1 MRMRRITKKI
11 KENPALLSDAYIHS
25 KVEAEHLFDAG
36 FPSLNETLIR
46 AEAKSTLPEE
56 AWRQFRDQSLDEQEQ
71 REQRT
76 DNVKARWTTS
86 FGKLLLTHKR
96 VAVVG
101 VILFLTFCYLSL
113 FPSGRALAKS
123 FFDYI
128 MSITGRDVE
137 IESTEYID
145 NEYMSTGST
154 EEFFEINTEY
164 ETVEEFKKRT
174 GITPFTIECDGLTCV
189 SVREHYSSYAGRNL
203 WIDYQIGQ
211 DGEVSILQSWLY
223 YDDSVSVSANSE
235 YDNSFTLF
243 NGAELHY
250 AIDEI
255 DGSFNGV
262 SVLEDSMLQIS
273 INDSAYFEEVVEAL
287 K

>member
-1 MRMRRITKKI
+1 MRMRRIAKKI
-11 KENPALLSDAYIHS
+11 KENPAFLSDAYIRS
-25 KVEAEHLFDAG
+25 KVEAEHLWGAG

-46 AEAKSTLPEE
+46 AEAKSTLPKEV
-56 AWRQFRDQSLDEQEQ
+56 WRQFRDQALDEQEQ
-71 REQRT
+71 RS

-101 VILFLTFCYLSL
+101 MILFLTFCYLTL

-128 MSITGRDVE
+128 MSIAGRDIE

-145 NEYMSTGST
+145 NEYISTGTT
-154 EEFFEINTEY
+154 EAFFEINTEY
-164 ETVEEFKKRT
+164 ATVEEFKKET
-174 GITPFTIECDGLTCV
+174 GITPFTIECDGLTCI

-203 WIDYQIGQ
+203 WIDYQIGR

-223 YDDSVSVSANSE
+223 YDDSVSLSANSE
-235 YDNSFTLF
+235 YDNSFTLS
-243 NGAELHY
+243 NGAELYY
-250 AIDEI
+250 AIDKI

-262 SVLEDSMLQIS
+262 ILLEDSMLQIS
-273 INDSAYFEEVVEAL
+273 INDSAYFEEVLEAL
-287 K
+287 E